1 MSDPREERPE
11 PAAERRSP
19 RHAAP
24 RTPVRL
30 RLRGRALAMAAVP
43 TALLMAA
50 TYTPHPAIAETTAG
64 KPCATAPD
72 APPKVVETPVPKSE
86 LPPPIPGPSVPLP
99 EAPATTA
106 PEPTAAPGAGP
117 TAVPA
122 PPPAETAPT
131 APTVPTA
138 PTTPAATAPAAT
150 TAAPDPAAT
159 KARTAAGG
167 GVVQT
172 GLIGDI
178 VGGVTDLLHPGGVPS
193 PTATASPSAGTRAVA
208 PAAPA
213 PAASGVAPSTAPS
226 TAPAAD
232 PTGTPTG
239 TATPTSPAQGT
250 TAPGSTAPTS
260 PKPTAAP
267 PTGAPAT
274 GSGAPSTPAGTKTP
288 GKASTKPAA
297 GSGQATPSA
306 SATPSKDPNCL
317 VDTKAL
323 SPAGKPPDNPI
334 LVPDQ
339 NWTLQTSRLTLNHA
353 VLLGVVNVQTP
364 TGTKRVLK
372 FEVET
377 VDIENLHMTTLQGN
391 GRTFHVKGAP
401 GSVSTMRKGPVIM
414 YVERLSGHLAKVLG
428 LPIPIDLGELTL
440 TPDGP
445 LPQWLYDLIGQLQ
458 LPLWIELTGV
468 TAIQSGQFGGTLKI
482 PGMKLYNDD
491 QPYPGAA

>member
-11 PAAERRSP
+11 PAEHRSP

-50 TYTPHPAIAETTAG
+50 TYTPNPAIAETAAS

-72 APPKVVETPVPKSE
+72 APPKVAETPVPKSE

-106 PEPTAAPGAGP
+106 APEPTAVPGAGP
-117 TAVPA
+117 TTAPA
-122 PPPAETAPT
+122 PTPPAETAPT
-131 APTVPTA
+131 APSA
-138 PTTPAATAPAAT
+138 PTTPAG
-150 TAAPDPAAT
+150 TAAPEPSAT
-159 KARTAAGG
+159 KARAAGTGG
-167 GVVQT
+167 GVVQA

-178 VGGVTDLLHPGGVPS
+178 VGGVADLLHPGGSPS
-193 PTATASPSAGTRAVA
+193 PTATASPSAGSRAVA
-208 PAAPA
+208 PAAPV
-213 PAASGVAPSTAPS
+213 PVAPGTASSARTASPS

-232 PTGTPTG
+232 PTGGPAGTAAPTAPASPGATGPGTPAPTG
-239 TATPTSPAQGT
+239 
-250 TAPGSTAPTS
+250 
-260 PKPTAAP
+260 PKPTTAP
-267 PTGAPAT
+267 PTGTPAA
-274 GSGAPSTPAGTKTP
+274 GSAAPSASVGTKAP
-288 GKASTKPAA
+288 GKASAKPAA
-297 GSGQATPSA
+297 GAASATPTA
-306 SATPSKDPNCL
+306 SGTPSKDPNCL

-391 GRTFHVKGAP
+391 GKTFHVKGAP
-401 GSVSTMRKGPVIM
+401 GSVSTMRKGPVTM

-482 PGMKLYNDD
+482 PGMQLYNDD
-491 QPYPGAA
+491 QPYPGNA